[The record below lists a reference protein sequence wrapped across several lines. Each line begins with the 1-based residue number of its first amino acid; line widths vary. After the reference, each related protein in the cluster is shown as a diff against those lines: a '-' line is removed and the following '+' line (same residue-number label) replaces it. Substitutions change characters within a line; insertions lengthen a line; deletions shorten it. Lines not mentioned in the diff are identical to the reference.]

1 MNDLNAISIR
11 NLLFFISVFDAQ
23 SFSIVARREGVSASM
38 VSRSVQQLEDALGQQ
53 LFYRNTR
60 AVIPTEAGRIFADYA
75 RTMAEQLSAAQKE
88 LQDKTLQ
95 PAGVVRVNA
104 PVFFGQKH
112 IAPWLA
118 ALSNRYPRLQ
128 IELSLTDDFI
138 DPHREAADLIFRIG
152 ALADSSFHAR
162 VIGQQTYYL
171 AASPDYIN
179 KHGEPKTPADLLQHQ
194 ALVYRGSSGPNRW
207 LFREKPAKEKQQGD
221 NQASWEH
228 APVKAILTSNNAD
241 SLYTAALT
249 GMGLVL
255 FPDWLIG
262 DSLKQ
267 GKLVRL
273 LPGYEAAIKTEPQCI
288 AAIYPHVR
296 HPPLNVRVLI
306 DYFIEVYGAPLYW
319 QLE

>member
-1 MNDLNAISIR
+1 M
-11 NLLFFISVFDAQ
+11 
-23 SFSIVARREGVSASM
+23 
-38 VSRSVQQLEDALGQQ
+38 
-53 LFYRNTR
+53 
-60 AVIPTEAGRIFADYA
+60 
-75 RTMAEQLSAAQKE
+75 
-88 LQDKTLQ
+88 
-95 PAGVVRVNA
+95 
-104 PVFFGQKH
+104 
-112 IAPWLA
+112 
-118 ALSNRYPRLQ
+118 
-128 IELSLTDDFI
+128 
-138 DPHREAADLIFRIG
+138 
-152 ALADSSFHAR
+152 
-162 VIGQQTYYL
+162 
-171 AASPDYIN
+171 
-179 KHGEPKTPADLLQHQ
+179 
-194 ALVYRGSSGPNRW
+194 YRGSSGPNRW

-221 NQASWEH
+221 NQASWVH

-306 DYFIEVYGAPLYW
+306 DYFIEVYGSPLYW